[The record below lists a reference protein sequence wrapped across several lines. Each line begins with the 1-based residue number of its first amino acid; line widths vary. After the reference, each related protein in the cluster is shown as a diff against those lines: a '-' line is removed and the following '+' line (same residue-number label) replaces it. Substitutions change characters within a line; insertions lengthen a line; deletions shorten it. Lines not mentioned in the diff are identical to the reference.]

1 MLAPAG
7 GPVTRHAI
15 APALASALLASALL
29 AGGAH
34 AQTVN
39 PWDGP
44 AAPRVAGRK
53 AEGQAIIGHLAEGS
67 WYVEVSHPEA
77 MLFTAYVET
86 RTGKAAKSTFAAQVS
101 TGSSWAPL
109 KVEFFKPK
117 SIPAAAPAVPA
128 PAVASAGTATPAAS
142 ATTAPVAP

>member
-7 GPVTRHAI
+7 GPAPRHAI

-29 AGGAH
+29 AVGAH

-44 AAPRVAGRK
+44 AAIGVEVKNQSGKTVPGARVPVRLTDLQPPQGPAPVGTDPR
-53 AEGQAIIGHLAEGS
+53 GQAIIGHLAEGS

-86 RTGKAAKSTFAAQVS
+86 RTGKAAKSTF
-101 TGSSWAPL
+101 
-109 KVEFFKPK
+109 
-117 SIPAAAPAVPA
+117 
-128 PAVASAGTATPAAS
+128 
-142 ATTAPVAP
+142 